1 MGAGKGAGRG
11 EPRPKVAE
19 SPLPSVLRPG
29 QRPPPPPRHLQAS
42 ARPSRPKAASSR
54 RPVLVPAPAPVIHI
68 PQPIAFSLLP
78 RYARTLLQL
87 PSLTAV
93 HRLLLSPRLN
103 CLPSLPF
110 ASSSPPL
117 PQLPPRCS
125 TRLLPP
131 PPRRALSSWCVRS
144 LTAPPL
150 ALPAPSPPPRAPHAR
165 IWPPPPLTLEA
176 AYPAPPRP
184 TLPLAASGLWGVRSS
199 GGGVKVA
206 GPHGPTPYGVR
217 RSKLGKLGHGCLPFP
232 GGSWWSFPGRGH
244 GAETSS
250 VPLPP
255 LHAGDAERG

>member
-131 PPRRALSSWCVRS
+131 PPRRALSSWRR
-144 LTAPPL
+144 
-150 ALPAPSPPPRAPHAR
+150 RAR
-165 IWPPPPLTLEA
+165 L
-176 AYPAPPRP
+176 R
-184 TLPLAASGLWGVRSS
+184 LAANRRRAASRQRPLIGQRGSLSAYWPRWSRP
-199 GGGVKVA
+199 VA
-206 GPHGPTPYGVR
+206 Q
-217 RSKLGKLGHGCLPFP
+217 
-232 GGSWWSFPGRGH
+232 GS
-244 GAETSS
+244 
-250 VPLPP
+250 L
-255 LHAGDAERG
+255 